1 MLLELLLELMTEKNE
16 TCSSSKWISTF
27 PGFIDTDAI
36 MHAHVRVIQSTIK
49 NKKKRN
55 HKNIFKLKK
64 NQNKDPPKIF

>member
-36 MHAHVRVIQSTIK
+36 MHVRVIQSTIK

-55 HKNIFKLKK
+55 HKNIFKMKK
-64 NQNKDPPKIF
+64 KTK